1 MQESPASPEPRR
13 QPLNISAVIFDYG
26 LVLARCP
33 TMEEF
38 GLMAKMFSVP
48 YERFY
53 ELWENSRNPYDRGD
67 ITAEEYWY
75 RLAAETNTVL
85 DSEGVETLRKIE
97 VEIWVHLDTQMLAWT
112 EKLQAAGVKTA
123 VLSNMPLDLADYV
136 RKNFRW
142 LDHFAFKTLSAEV
155 RSIKPEP
162 AIYEHTLRG
171 LGIAAEQALFIDDRK
186 RNIEA
191 ARKLGIH
198 GILYQSLPQLKAEL
212 VKIGFGVLP
221 DVAETASSKR
231 DSASEST
238 KQSPKQQREIKF
250 QL

>member
-1 MQESPASPEPRR
+1 MQESPASPAPRNE
-13 QPLNISAVIFDYG
+13 PLNIAAVIFDYG

-33 TMEEF
+33 TIEEF
-38 GLMAKMFSVP
+38 GLMAKMFNVP
-48 YERFY
+48 YEGFY

-67 ITAEEYWY
+67 ITADEYWHG
-75 RLAAETNTVL
+75 LASQTNTSL
-85 DSEGVETLRKIE
+85 DREQIETLRKIE
-97 VEIWVHLDTQMLAWT
+97 IEIWVHLDPQMLAWT
-112 EKLQAAGVKTA
+112 EKLRDAGMKTA
-123 VLSNMPLDLADYV
+123 ILSNMPLDLAEYV

-155 RSIKPEP
+155 RTIKPEP

-171 LGIAAEQALFIDDRK
+171 LGVAADQALFIDDRE

-198 GILYQSLPQLKAEL
+198 GILYESLAQLKGEL
-212 VKIGFGVLP
+212 VKMDFPVLP
-221 DVAETASSKR
+221 DVTETSSQVSSVAERAQ
-231 DSASEST
+231 
-238 KQSPKQQREIKF
+238 QSREQEIKF

>member
-1 MQESPASPEPRR
+1 MQESPASPAPRNE
-13 QPLNISAVIFDYG
+13 PLNIAAVIFDYG

-33 TMEEF
+33 TIEEF
-38 GLMAKMFSVP
+38 GLMAKMFNVP
-48 YERFY
+48 YEGFY

-67 ITAEEYWY
+67 ITADEYWHG
-75 RLAAETNTVL
+75 LASQTNTSL
-85 DSEGVETLRKIE
+85 DREQIETLRKIE
-97 VEIWVHLDTQMLAWT
+97 IEIWVHLDPQMLAWT
-112 EKLQAAGVKTA
+112 EKLRDAGMKTA
-123 VLSNMPLDLADYV
+123 ILSNMPLDLAEYV

-171 LGIAAEQALFIDDRK
+171 LGVAADQALFIDDRE

-198 GILYQSLPQLKAEL
+198 GILYESLAQLKGEL
-212 VKIGFGVLP
+212 VKMDFPVLP
-221 DVAETASSKR
+221 DVTETSSQVSSVAERAQ
-231 DSASEST
+231 
-238 KQSPKQQREIKF
+238 QSREQEIKF

>member
-1 MQESPASPEPRR
+1 MHESPASPEPRH

-38 GLMAKMFSVP
+38 GSMAKIFNVP

-67 ITAEEYWY
+67 ITAEEYWH
-75 RLAAETNTVL
+75 RLAAQTNTSL
-85 DSEGVETLRKIE
+85 DPEQIETLRKIE
-97 VEIWVHLDTQMLAWT
+97 IEIWVHLDPQMLAWT
-112 EKLQAAGVKTA
+112 EQLQAAGMKTA
-123 VLSNMPLDLADYV
+123 ILSNMPLDLADYV

-171 LGIAAEQALFIDDRK
+171 LGVAADQALFIDDRE

-191 ARKLGIH
+191 ARKLGIC
-198 GILYQSLPQLKAEL
+198 GILYQSFAQLKDEL
-212 VKIGFGVLP
+212 VKLGFPVLP
-221 DVAETASSKR
+221 NLAETSSTAER
-231 DSASEST
+231 SASGRA
-238 KQSPKQQREIKF
+238 KQPPEQEIKF

>member
-1 MQESPASPEPRR
+1 MLESPASPEPRK

-38 GLMAKMFSVP
+38 GLMAKMFNVP

-67 ITAEEYWY
+67 IAAEEYWHG
-75 RLAAETNTVL
+75 LASQTNTSL
-85 DSEGVETLRKIE
+85 DPKQIETLRQIE
-97 VEIWVHLDTQMLAWT
+97 VEIWIHLDPQMLAWT
-112 EKLQAAGVKTA
+112 EQLQAAGVKTA
-123 VLSNMPLDLADYV
+123 ILSNMPLDLAEYV

-155 RSIKPEP
+155 RSIKPES

-171 LGIAAEQALFIDDRK
+171 LCVAADQALFIDDRE

-191 ARKLGIH
+191 ARKLGIR
-198 GILYQSLPQLKAEL
+198 GILYKSLVQLKGEL
-212 VKIGFGVLP
+212 VKIGFPVLP
-221 DVAETASSKR
+221 EVAETSPPAY

-238 KQSPKQQREIKF
+238 KQSTKQKQEIKF

>member
-1 MQESPASPEPRR
+1 MHESPASPEPRK
-13 QPLNISAVIFDYG
+13 QPLNITAVIFDYG

-38 GLMAKMFSVP
+38 GLMAKMFNVP

-53 ELWENSRNPYDRGD
+53 ELWETSRNPYDRGD
-67 ITAEEYWY
+67 ITAEEYWH
-75 RLAAETNTVL
+75 RLAAQTNASLTP
-85 DSEGVETLRKIE
+85 EQIETLRKIE
-97 VEIWVHLDTQMLAWT
+97 VEIWVHLDPQMLAWA
-112 EKLQAAGVKTA
+112 EQLHAAGVKTA
-123 VLSNMPLDLADYV
+123 VLSNMPLDLAAYA

-171 LGIAAEQALFIDDRK
+171 LGVAAEQALFIDDRE

-191 ARKLGIH
+191 ARKLGIR
-198 GILYQSLPQLKAEL
+198 GIQYESLAQLKGEL
-212 VKIGFGVLP
+212 VKLGFPVLP
-221 DVAETASSKR
+221 DVAETPSPAER
-231 DSASEST
+231 SASESA
-238 KQSPKQQREIKF
+238 KQTREQEIKF